1 MKNLH
6 NAANRNST
14 AASVAVEELRT
25 MRTRIDSLNATL
37 NDLEN
42 KNAALSVSYDFL
54 LLLKYHFLTL
64 CTSIPYNKRSTST
77 YTNNCKTIGVLLSLK
92 QLKRFSSAIS
102 GLIIIVYV
110 RITS

>member
-14 AASVAVEELRT
+14 AATVAVEELRT

-42 KNAALSVSYDFL
+42 KNAALNVSQHLINF
-54 LLLKYHFLTL
+54 
-64 CTSIPYNKRSTST
+64 
-77 YTNNCKTIGVLLSLK
+77 SL
-92 QLKRFSSAIS
+92 
-102 GLIIIVYV
+102 
-110 RITS
+110 